1 MKTFLLILSTALF
14 ISCDKDNCQSCTRTW
29 TYKSYTQYANG
40 NISSVTQSD
49 GGTEKFSACG
59 DDMIEA
65 EEKTQTT
72 YSKVLVP
79 SYTNR
84 WSVAEGTGTCDCN

>member
-1 MKTFLLILSTALF
+1 MKIFLLILSTAIF

-40 NISSVTQSD
+40 NISSVAQSD

-65 EEKTQTT
+65 EEKIQTT
-72 YSKVLVP
+72 YAKVP
-79 SYTNR
+79 HPNYAGGYIIS
-84 WSVAEGTGTCDCN
+84 EGTGTCTCN